1 MIESYGVE
9 RFDEVTA
16 KQLKEVGFTSEL
28 MGHLASCGVT
38 KDEVVAAFE
47 RAADENLKLDALI
60 GGIVMEKAGP
70 VPTHAPVE
78 DASSLPASEPAAE

>member
-28 MGHLASCGVT
+28 MEHLASQGVT
-38 KDEVVAAFE
+38 KDQVTEAME
-47 RAADENLKLDALI
+47 RAADENVKLDALI
-60 GGIVMEKAGP
+60 GGIVQVKPEVQAEE
-70 VPTHAPVE
+70 A
-78 DASSLPASEPAAE
+78 SLPPAEAASE